1 MSIWYKWLRRLVGK
15 VTPAARRNHPRTP
28 TRWRARLLIETL
40 ESRTTPDVTI
50 TSWTLPPAG
59 TYKLGDV
66 LNFTANLSFTGADTN
81 VTVNTASGTPSLTI
95 QLDSGTVNVP
105 YAGPIGTGVPTLLF
119 RYTVGLGDL
128 DSDGTINLVSPIQL
142 NGGTITPDGGGT
154 FDPSFTA
161 VATSGTVVD
170 GVPPSITSVTV
181 PSDGTYGIGATLNF
195 TITYSENVLVSGGTP
210 RLTLDIGGT
219 TRFANYVSGSGSN
232 ILTFSYTVQAGD
244 NDTNG
249 IGLVGG
255 IDLNGATIR
264 DAAGND
270 AATAFTSP
278 PTGGI
283 LVDGIVPTIVSITPP
298 ANGTYKTGDNLDFQ
312 FTFSEPVVVDTA
324 NGTPQVQLTVGSTTV
339 YATYLTGTGTPTLTF
354 RYTVQAGHLDT
365 DGITVASP
373 IQLNGGTIKD
383 NAGNDADLNFTVW
396 PMPGVQVDGV
406 APNINNVGKP
416 ADGTYPANKR
426 LDFRIFFDQPVNV
439 SGGTPSLLI
448 RVGNQLREARY
459 LWGSGGNYLV
469 FGYRLQPGEVD
480 NDGIEVLNVIML
492 NGATIR
498 DAAGNDADL
507 SFTPPDTAGIKVDAV
522 LPRIEE
528 IQVPQN
534 GSYTKDQELNF
545 TVRFSKPVFVNFT
558 NGHKP
563 FLRLLIGGRVRKA
576 EYVSGSGTNQ
586 LVFRYVVQEED
597 QDIDGINILTPLARP
612 RNTVQSSIRDS
623 VGNQI
628 LADFTPPITTG
639 IRIRVR
645 NGDES

>member
-1 MSIWYKWLRRLVGK
+1 MGLISNWLRRWKGK
-15 VTPAARRNHPRTP
+15 VPTIRRDHRNRSIARWQ
-28 TRWRARLLIETL
+28 TRLSFEVL
-40 ESRTTPDVTI
+40 ESRTTPNVSI
-50 TSWTLPPAG
+50 TSWTLPAAG

-66 LNFTANLSFTGADTN
+66 LHFTANLSFTGSDTY
-81 VTVNTASGTPSLTI
+81 VTVNTASGTPSLEI

-105 YAGPIGTGVPTLLF
+105 YAGLTGTGVTTLLF
-119 RYTVGLGDL
+119 QYTVALGDL
-128 DSDGTINLVSPIQL
+128 DSDGTVNLVSPIEL
-142 NGGTITPDGGGT
+142 DGGIITPDGGGT

-170 GVPPSITSVTV
+170 GVPPSITGVTV
-181 PSDGTYGIGATLNF
+181 PSNGTYGIGATLNF
-195 TITYSENVLVSGGTP
+195 TISYSENVLVSGGTP

-232 ILTFSYTVQAGD
+232 TLTFSYTVQAGD
-244 NDTNG
+244 NDTDG

-264 DAAGND
+264 DSAGND

-278 PTGGI
+278 ATGGI
-283 LVDGIVPTIVSITPP
+283 FVDGIVPTITSITPP
-298 ANGTYKTGDNLDFQ
+298 ANGTYKTGDNLDFH
-312 FTFSEPVVVDTA
+312 FTFSEPVVVNTA
-324 NGTPQVQLTVGSTTV
+324 SGTPRVQLTVGSSTV
-339 YATYLTGTGTPTLTF
+339 FATYLSGSGSSTLIF
-354 RYTVQAGHLDT
+354 RYTVQPGHLDT
-365 DGITVASP
+365 DGIAIASP

-396 PMPGVQVDGV
+396 PMPGVLVDGV
-406 APNINNVGKP
+406 APTISQVGKP

-448 RVGNQLREARY
+448 RVGNQLHEARY

-469 FGYRLQPGEVD
+469 FGYRLQTGEVD
-480 NDGIEVLNVIML
+480 NDGIEVLNVLLL

-498 DAAGNDADL
+498 DSAGNDASL
-507 SFTPPDTAGIKVDAV
+507 SFTAPNTSGIHVDAV
-522 LPRIEE
+522 PPRIEE

-534 GSYTKDQELNF
+534 GSYTKDQELHF

-563 FLRLLIGGRVRKA
+563 FLRLLIGGRIRQA
-576 EYVSGSGTNQ
+576 EYVSGSGSSQ

-597 QDIDGINILTPLARP
+597 QDIDGINILTPLCRP
-612 RNTVQSSIRDS
+612 RNSLQSSIRDS
-623 VGNQI
+623 AGNQI

-645 NGDES
+645 NGDEG

>member
-15 VTPAARRNHPRTP
+15 ARPVARRNPPRTP
-28 TRWRARLLIETL
+28 TSWRTRLLIETL
-40 ESRTTPDVTI
+40 ESRTTPDASI
-50 TSWTLPPAG
+50 ASWTLPSAG

-66 LNFTANLSFTGADTN
+66 LSFTANLSFNGSDTS
-81 VTVNTASGTPSLTI
+81 VTVNTASGTPTLTI

-105 YAGPIGTGVPTLLF
+105 YAGPTGIGVTTLLF
-119 RYTVGLGDL
+119 QYTVGLGDL

-154 FDPSFTA
+154 FDPNFTA

-170 GVPPSITSVTV
+170 GVPPSITGVTV
-181 PSDGTYGIGATLNF
+181 PGDGTYGIGATLNF
-195 TITYSENVLVSGGTP
+195 TISYSENVLVGGGTP
-210 RLTLDIGGT
+210 RLTLDIGGV
-219 TRFANYVSGSGSN
+219 TRFANLVSGSGSN
-232 ILTFSYTVQAGD
+232 TLTFSYTVQAGD

-283 LVDGIVPTIVSITPP
+283 LVDGIVPTIVSVTPP
-298 ANGTYKTGDNLDFQ
+298 ADDTYKTGENLDFQ
-312 FTFSEPVVVDTA
+312 FTFSEPVNVNTA
-324 NGTPQVQLTVGSTTV
+324 TGTPRVQLTVGSTTV
-339 YATYLTGTGTPTLTF
+339 YATYLTGSGTTTLTF

-365 DGITVASP
+365 DGITIASP

-383 NAGNDADLNFTVW
+383 SAGNDADLNFTVW
-396 PMPGVQVDGV
+396 PMPGVKVDGV
-406 APNINNVGKP
+406 APTISNVGKP
-416 ADGTYPANKR
+416 ADGTYPVNKR
-426 LDFRIFFDQPVNV
+426 LDFRIWFDQPVNV

-480 NDGIEVLNVIML
+480 DDGIEVLNTIML

-507 SFTPPDTAGIKVDAV
+507 SFTAPNTAGIRIDAV
-522 LPRIEE
+522 RPRIEE
-528 IQVPQN
+528 IEVPER
-534 GSYTKDQELNF
+534 GTYTKDQELNF
-545 TVRFSKPVFVNFT
+545 TVRFSKPVVVNFT
-558 NGHKP
+558 GQNKP
-563 FLRLLIGGRVRKA
+563 YLRLLIGGRIRRA

-612 RNTVQSSIRDS
+612 RNTLQSSLRDN